1 MIVASNSERTPRRN
15 WLHLGWTLPDL
26 KDQIHHVALA
36 IEQRC
41 VLTSTVT
48 TVEWV
53 VATEVVAEVIAETAV
68 VAKVTLP
75 SRRLPCDHSDGV
87 ASPVRVLFKRQ
98 MVTAALQ
105 VILGHRPE
113 LFGIRLW
120 TNLRL
125 EAGWACSLWTAHRP
139 LSIIRFARYWCRNGE

>member
-1 MIVASNSERTPRRN
+1 VR
-15 WLHLGWTLPDL
+15 
-26 KDQIHHVALA
+26 
-36 IEQRC
+36 
-41 VLTSTVT
+41 LTSTVT

-68 VAKVTLP
+68 VAKVITETVA
-75 SRRLPCDHSDGV
+75 CQADHSDGV

-125 EAGWACSLWTAHRP
+125 EAGGRVVFGRRTGLCPSSDSPDTGAEMESIVPTTPFHR
-139 LSIIRFARYWCRNGE
+139 E